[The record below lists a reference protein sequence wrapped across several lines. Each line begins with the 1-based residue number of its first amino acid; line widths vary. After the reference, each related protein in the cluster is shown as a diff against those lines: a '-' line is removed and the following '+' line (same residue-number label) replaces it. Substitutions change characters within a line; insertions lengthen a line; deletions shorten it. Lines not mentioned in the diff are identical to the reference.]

1 MFGIILQRRNI
12 LKSTTKT
19 LLRIIALI
27 LAVASCTGF
36 ISCGSGSKKDNLNP
50 QTTPLEDLD
59 FKGETFTI
67 HSSINVL
74 TGETLD
80 SYRSSN
86 YLIQGAEEVLGDKAS
101 DSALQRNA
109 LVQEELN
116 VKFNYIESDFTYNE
130 VFSSIR
136 DLVKSGAD
144 GIHLI
149 INDMRLIG
157 LSTEGIFHD
166 ASYGAYFDFEQDYW
180 YDDLMESIAIKEGT
194 RYALAGDYFIDVIRF
209 TDCLIM
215 NKDLYEVFGCDPES
229 IYDIVRNQEWTLDKF
244 YEILIGGEGYPYTS
258 TYIDLTGNRKRDTR
272 DTYGFITWDYW
283 GPMQGFLT
291 GADPGYITRDEDGY
305 PVISLYNEKTLKM
318 QEMLIKIF
326 NANETGVGRLY
337 NNESAK
343 ASKAFFEGRGLFFG
357 GQTLGALEA
366 EEFAS
371 SDINFAVLPFPKLDE
386 TQKDYI
392 STVHDI
398 AEMGFVPST
407 LSFGDLDL
415 VSAVVECLCKET
427 AETVIP
433 KYYES
438 TLKVRYS
445 RESANAEMI
454 DILHYNY
461 GGAFALAWS
470 YYVEGFF
477 FNPIIDSVTS
487 NQDNFASYYR
497 SYENSAQVAL
507 ADLIAAH
514 ETVREELEKQYSG
527 GTEK

>member
-1 MFGIILQRRNI
+1 MKGST
-12 LKSTTKT
+12 KSLCRVMA
-19 LLRIIALI
+19 LL
-27 LAVASCTGF
+27 LAVTSCMGF
-36 ISCGSGSKKDNLNP
+36 ISCAKGPGKGNTTP
-50 QTTPLEDLD
+50 QTTPIEDLD

-74 TGETLD
+74 TGESLD
-80 SYRSSN
+80 SYKSSN

-166 ASYGAYFDFEQDYW
+166 ASYGAYFDFEQNYW
-180 YDDLMESIAIKEGT
+180 YDDLMESIALKSGT
-194 RYALAGDYFIDVIRF
+194 RYAIAGDYFIDVIRF

-215 NKDLYEVFGCDPES
+215 NKDLYGIFGCDPES
-229 IYDIVRNQEWTLDKF
+229 IYDVVRNQEWTLDKF
-244 YEILIGGEGYPYTS
+244 YEILVGGEGYPYSS

-272 DTYGFITWDYW
+272 DTYGFISWDYW

-291 GADPGYITRDEDGY
+291 GADPGYITRDENGY
-305 PVISLYNEKTLKM
+305 PVINVYNEKTLAM
-318 QEMLIKIF
+318 QEDLIKIF

-366 EEFAS
+366 AEFAA

-386 TQKDYI
+386 TQPNYI

-398 AEMGFVPST
+398 AEMGFIPST
-407 LSFGDLDL
+407 ISFGDLDL
-415 VSAVVECLCKET
+415 VSAVVECLSRET
-427 AETVIP
+427 AKTVIP

-497 SYENSAQVAL
+497 SYENSAHVAL
-507 ADLIAAH
+507 ADLITAH
-514 ETVREELEKQYSG
+514 ENVREELEKQYSG
-527 GTEK
+527 GTGK